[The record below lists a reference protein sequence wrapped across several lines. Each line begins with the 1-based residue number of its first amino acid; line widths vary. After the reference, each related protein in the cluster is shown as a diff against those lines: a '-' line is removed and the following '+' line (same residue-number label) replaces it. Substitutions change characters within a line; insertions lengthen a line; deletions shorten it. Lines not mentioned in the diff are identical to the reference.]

1 MSTLEIDTV
10 PELTKYVVTA
20 NFTDEDGEP
29 ATPTAASYRL
39 VDATTD
45 ADIIP
50 TTALV
55 VSGPTV
61 IITIPANKNT
71 CQTPGTRT
79 EYKQLI
85 ITATDLA
92 QVEHLYRVKRVPA
105 P

>member
-1 MSTLEIDTV
+1 MSVDTI
-10 PELTKYVVTA
+10 PELTEYVVTA
-20 NFTDEDGEP
+20 TFKNAAGEP
-29 ATPTAASYRL
+29 TTPTGASYRL

-50 TTALV
+50 TTPLA
-55 VSGPTV
+55 VSGPSV
-61 IITIPANKNT
+61 VITIPANKNT

-92 QVEHLYRVKRVPA
+92 QVEHLYRVERVPA